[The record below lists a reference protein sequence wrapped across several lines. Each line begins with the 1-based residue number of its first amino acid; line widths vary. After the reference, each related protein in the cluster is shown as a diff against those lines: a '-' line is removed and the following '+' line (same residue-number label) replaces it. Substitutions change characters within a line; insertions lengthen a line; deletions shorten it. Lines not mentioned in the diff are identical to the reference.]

1 MSQYGGDGDK
11 LYTIL
16 QLEKILYLPR
26 SSVFNNEQTDKYME
40 CVDSYTLMYLI
51 DKLNLNDIDSL
62 NNIFKPS
69 KSGGAEGDDE
79 EDFEF
84 NPPESAFN
92 NEPTDDTPMDDEPTD
107 DTPMDDEPTDD
118 TPMDD
123 TPMDDTPMDDAPM
136 DDTPMDDAPMDDT
149 APAPMD
155 DTAPAPMDDTE
166 VPAAP
171 IDDTEVPA
179 APMDDT
185 AAPPAPIDDTEVPA
199 APIDDTAPP
208 APMDDT
214 EVPAAPMDDTAV
226 PAAPMDDTAVP
237 DEQLKNTKYDSEIGK
252 SSDTPNKVDP
262 ELLLKVP
269 EGPKDTNY
277 NYQYDDLKE
286 SVSKAQ
292 EKIMTIQKEIAE
304 RDMKLNN
311 FKCVVDDPIG
321 EYFNLFDYVLDCSN
335 ICIRDINWYNI
346 ILNQEKFDNEY
357 ELEIEKKNSNYI
369 RIDVEELNK
378 ILLEFVDDDEL
389 EEIFRNRIVQCAY
402 MEPKV
407 TYPPYDP
414 PPMKPDPMMR
424 ELVEKYNKEV
434 ENYKPKKPEP
444 IIEKDEC
451 HMCMDDCILYLNPSY
466 KGFLYKKHD
475 RVNTV
480 EKIRMLVYCE
490 LRLNELMK
498 YLKLESDR
506 LFTQNYERVTEIL
519 NKIKDKNEEFME
531 IKSKKDLD
539 IERNTEELADLN
551 KQLADKKKELSV
563 LMTKI
568 NEQDKQTKDILSGG
582 DEEGSFEP
590 PPDITG
596 EEIPDGEQELTDDS
610 DMSSDEEELTDD
622 SSEEPEIQELSDD
635 SDLSSEEPEIQELT
649 DDSDMSSETSEE
661 PEIQELTDDSSDE
674 SSYEEELSD
683 DSSDESDFSEMSDES
698 ELSEISSDSDGDITE
713 EEKSDED
720 DEYGDDVV
728 GDNIDILPNCKTIA
742 EDIKNGIIKRDNFV
756 YLTNKCLDEVD
767 KALRS

>member
-69 KSGGAEGDDE
+69 KSGGAEGDDD

-84 NPPESAFN
+84 NPPESALN
-92 NEPTDDTPMDDEPTD
+92 NDS
-107 DTPMDDEPTDD
+107 
-118 TPMDD
+118 
-123 TPMDDTPMDDAPM
+123 MDDTPMDDAPT
-136 DDTPMDDAPMDDT
+136 DDTPTDDT
-149 APAPMD
+149 ATPPPTD
-155 DTAPAPMDDTE
+155 DTATPP
-166 VPAAP
+166 
-171 IDDTEVPA
+171 
-179 APMDDT
+179 DDT
-185 AAPPAPIDDTEVPA
+185 ATPTPT
-199 APIDDTAPP
+199 DDTATP
-208 APMDDT
+208 AT
-214 EVPAAPMDDTAV
+214 DDTAT
-226 PAAPMDDTAVP
+226 PTPTDDTATP
-237 DEQLKNTKYDSEIGK
+237 TPTDDTATPTATDDTATPTPTDDTSTPPATDEQLKDTKYDSELGQ
-252 SSDTPNKVDP
+252 SSEKPNRVNPD
-262 ELLLKVP
+262 LLLKVP

-277 NYQYDDLKE
+277 KYQYDDLKE

-357 ELEIEKKNSNYI
+357 ELEIEKKNTNYI

-378 ILLEFVDDDEL
+378 TLLEFVDDDEL

-519 NKIKDKNEEFME
+519 NKIKDKNDEFME

-582 DEEGSFEP
+582 DEEGSNESSQQQ
-590 PPDITG
+590 DMAG
-596 EEIPDGEQELTDDS
+596 EEILDDEPELTDDS
-610 DMSSDEEELTDD
+610 DVSSDSSEEPELTDD
-622 SSEEPEIQELSDD
+622 SSDEPEIQDLTDD
-635 SDLSSEEPEIQELT
+635 SSDEPDLTDDSSDEPELT
-649 DDSDMSSETSEE
+649 DDSSDEPDLTDDSSDE

-674 SSYEEELSD
+674 QELTD
-683 DSSDESDFSEMSDES
+683 DSSDEQELTDDSSDE
-698 ELSEISSDSDGDITE
+698 SDGDITE

-720 DEYGDDVV
+720 DDEYGDNVV
-728 GDNIDILPNCKTIA
+728 GDNIDVLPNCKTIA